1 MGRREGVAAD
11 AVRQGRLFGRTYQA
25 FLDYRDRTG
34 SLRELQRER
43 LSALLGRIL
52 LTVPVLR
59 AHGLTLADDPFE
71 TLAQLPTVAKQ
82 RIRDDYR
89 GHFAEDIDPSDC
101 ASVVTSG
108 TTGVPLKIVH
118 NSEHFVHVNA
128 LALRRAFD
136 YGLPLDR
143 KVLRPFKSEAD
154 EWFEYTVPSA
164 GFLRYAEFGFV
175 TSADIIA
182 RRCLEFA
189 PDVVFT
195 HPSRA
200 LALRDMVPGLRP
212 RIVQTFGEQLTDAG
226 RAAIEEHF
234 QAPVR
239 DCYGVNEAG
248 TVAAQCPEFGS
259 YHIEGERVW
268 VEIVDDAGNP
278 VPDGVEG
285 DIVITNLLNT
295 VMPFVRYRTG
305 DVGALSSQR
314 CPCGREQKVLWLIA
328 GRQHGAITL
337 PDGSRTDVLR
347 LVKLIERFPV
357 ERLQVVQSTTSELT
371 VLVDPAVHCTDED
384 LRRAADAANAALH
397 HRLPVRLRRA
407 RADEFTESRAGKH
420 LNFVNLLENR

>member
-11 AVRQGRLFGRTYQA
+11 AVRHGRLFGRTYQA
-25 FLDYRDRTG
+25 FLDYRERTE

-43 LSALLGRIL
+43 LSALLGRVL

-59 AHGLTLADDPFE
+59 AKGLEPADDPFE
-71 TLAQLPTVAKQ
+71 TLARLPILTKQ

-118 NSEHFVHVNA
+118 NSEHFVQVNA

-143 KVLRPFKSEAD
+143 KMLRPFKSESD
-154 EWFEYTVPSA
+154 DWFEYTLPSA
-164 GFLRYAEFGFV
+164 GFLRFAEFGFV
-175 TSADIIA
+175 TDEAAIA
-182 RRCLEFA
+182 RRCREFA
-189 PDVVFT
+189 PDAVFT

-212 RIVQTFGEQLTDAG
+212 RIVQTFGEQLIDGG

-239 DCYGVNEAG
+239 DCYGTNEAG
-248 TVAAQCPEFGS
+248 TIAAQCPEFGS
-259 YHIEGERVW
+259 YHIEGERLW
-268 VEIVDDAGNP
+268 VEIVDADGRP

-285 DIVITNLLNT
+285 DIVVTNLFNT
-295 VMPFVRYRTG
+295 VMPFVRYNTG
-305 DVGALSSQR
+305 DVGALSSHK
-314 CPCGREQKVLWLIA
+314 CPCGRDQKVLRLIA
-328 GRQHGAITL
+328 GRQYGAITL
-337 PDGSRTDVLR
+337 PDGSRVDVLR
-347 LVKLIERFPV
+347 LVKLLDRVPL
-357 ERLQVVQSTTSELT
+357 ERLQVVQADTTELT
-371 VLVDPAVHCTDED
+371 VLVLPAAGCTDDD
-384 LRRAADAANAALH
+384 LRRAAEAANAALH

-407 RADEFTESRAGKH
+407 GPEEFAESSAGKH
-420 LNFVNLLENR
+420 LNFVNLLEN